1 MSSTVRVIVT
11 KIPNHSVKNIMHTDI
26 VASFIQ
32 LQNSL
37 TCTASQ
43 FPGFIESNSY
53 WKINDVTDSVYPIIN
68 SSLWEN
74 ENDWKFWYESLER
87 KHILRHKGAICKN
100 INVDICRR
108 RKEFNEIPLL

>member
-11 KIPNHSVKNIMHTDI
+11 KIPNHSVKNILPTDI

-53 WKINDVTDSVYPIIN
+53 WKINGVAESVYPIIN

-87 KHILRHKGAICKN
+87 KHILQHKGDICKN

-108 RKEFNEIPLL
+108 RREFNETPLL

>member
-1 MSSTVRVIVT
+1 MSSAVRVIVT
-11 KIPNHSVKNIMHTDI
+11 KIPNQSVKNILHTDVI
-26 VASFIQ
+26 ANFIQ

-53 WKINDVTDSVYPIIN
+53 WKINHVTDSIYPIIN
-68 SSLWEN
+68 SSLWES

>member
-1 MSSTVRVIVT
+1 MSSAVRVIVT
-11 KIPNHSVKNIMHTDI
+11 KIPNYSVKNTLNTDI
-26 VASFIQ
+26 VANFIK

-53 WKINDVTDSVYPIIN
+53 WKTNNVRDSIYPIIN

-87 KHILRHKGAICKN
+87 KQILNHKGDICKN

-108 RKEFNEIPLL
+108 RTHFNETPLL